1 MKKGPLSLW
10 AVWLMMLMSPT
21 SASEPVPEDAR
32 LKAAFIY
39 RFAQFTGWPPP
50 PLRSFTLCLAGASPE
65 LVAALREQV
74 LRPWGG
80 LLPELLLPERPEQAR
95 QCQVLVLGE
104 LGRGELRRWMLM
116 LDASPVLLVAD
127 SPEAF
132 RAGADIG
139 LIQEPNSLAFRVNL
153 SESRRRGLV
162 LSSQMLKLAREV
174 R

>member
-1 MKKGPLSLW
+1 MRRKASSWWL
-10 AVWLMMLMSPT
+10 VWLLLAP
-21 SASEPVPEDAR
+21 AAAAAEPLPEEAR

-39 RFAQFTGWPPP
+39 RFAQFTDWPPP
-50 PLRSFTLCLAGASPE
+50 PLRGFVLCLAGASPE
-65 LVAALREQV
+65 LASALREQAQ
-74 LRPWGG
+74 RPWGG
-80 LLPELLLPERPEQAR
+80 FTPELQLPERPEQAR
-95 QCQVLVLGE
+95 HCQLLVLGG
-104 LGRGELRRWMLM
+104 LTRDELRRWVQALG
-116 LDASPVLLVAD
+116 ASPVLLVAD

>member
-1 MKKGPLSLW
+1 MNK
-10 AVWLMMLMSPT
+10 VWLPCAWLLLMLAPAVM
-21 SASEPVPEDAR
+21 AEPAPADAR

-50 PLRSFTLCLAGASPE
+50 PLRSFTLCLAGASPQ
-65 LVAALREQV
+65 LTAALREQ
-74 LRPWGG
+74 LQRPWGG
-80 LLPELLLPERPEQAR
+80 VLPELQQPERPEQAR
-95 QCQVLVLGE
+95 QCQLLVLGE
-104 LGRGELRRWMLM
+104 FPRAELQRWMQALE
-116 LDASPVLLVAD
+116 ASPVLLVAD

-139 LIQEPNSLAFRVNL
+139 LIQEPNNLAFRVNL

>member
-1 MKKGPLSLW
+1 MSKLWLPL
-10 AVWLMMLMSPT
+10 AWLLLAAP
-21 SASEPVPEDAR
+21 AAANEPVPEDAR

-50 PLRSFTLCLAGASPE
+50 PLRSFTLCLAGTSPE
-65 LVAALREQV
+65 LAAALREQV
-74 LRPWGG
+74 RRPWGG
-80 LLPELLLPERPEQAR
+80 LLPELALPERPEQAR
-95 QCQVLVLGE
+95 HCQLLVLGE
-104 LGRGELRRWMLM
+104 LGRAELRRWMLA
-116 LDASPVLLVAD
+116 LEASPVLLVAD

-162 LSSQMLKLAREV
+162 LSAQMLKLAREV